1 MNLILEF
8 VNVDLPKKI
17 NVFNYTYA
25 IQQMVERNNYG
36 NSIASFQLIFNP
48 LFYKFESIDNIIT
61 RPLDGKILRNLS
73 TRTLRIVGISNKY
86 IGMNF
91 DEQEF

>member
-25 IQQMVERNNYG
+25 IQHMIERNNYG
-36 NSIASFQLIFNP
+36 HSIASFQIIFNP
-48 LFYKFESIDNIIT
+48 LFY
-61 RPLDGKILRNLS
+61 
-73 TRTLRIVGISNKY
+73 
-86 IGMNF
+86 NF
-91 DEQEF
+91 